1 MSRTK
6 KPEKGART
14 KFNKGKPETKDM
26 GFTKNKRHHF
36 GSTEKILR
44 RNRKIWTRLLNKQ
57 RRALDKKATKE

>member
-6 KPEKGART
+6 KPEKGGRT
-14 KFNKGKPETKDM
+14 KFLKGKPETNDM
-26 GFTKNKRHHF
+26 GFTKSKRHHF

-57 RRALDKKATKE
+57 RRALDKKAAKE